1 MTIGVVLR
9 PDRTQPNLV
18 DDVIEQAT
26 ELYETGVDQIWL
38 AQQFDHDAISLAG
51 LVGAAVTGLGVG
63 TFVVPINP
71 RHPLLVAAQAQTAQ
85 AATHGRFSLGL
96 GLGSHEPERHAFG
109 VSWPDP
115 AGRLREHLTVLRSV
129 FDDGAVDHRG
139 PILTAAPQWPVSV
152 PGGTPIPVYVA
163 AMGPKA
169 LQVTGELA
177 DGTLPYLAGPRAIA
191 EFITHAH
198 DLGLLVH
205 IDGSR
210 IANATAALGVE
221 PLTATGDADIITVGG
236 TKNGALLG
244 DAVLVRRP
252 DEFHGIRFVHKQ
264 IGHLASKHRY
274 VAAQF
279 TALLD
284 GGLWLRLAAHANEM
298 AARLSGGLVDLG
310 VELAVPTEA
319 NEVFVNLA
327 PDAYAALSQHYSVH
341 KPDPLAPTV
350 RFVCSWSTTADEVDD
365 VLQLYTG
372 LPSAPSA

>member
-1 MTIGVVLR
+1 MIA
-9 PDRTQPNLV
+9 PSSAFASDNAAPAHPQ
-18 DDVIEQAT
+18 VI
-26 ELYETGVDQIWL
+26 
-38 AQQFDHDAISLAG
+38 DAIVAANT
-51 LVGAAVTGLGVG
+51 GAMPSYADDAVTGHAADALRAAFDSPDADVLFALTGTGANIVALAAAVRPWEQILCSDIAHVIVDEAGGVVRVSG
-63 TFVVPINP
+63 
-71 RHPLLVAAQAQTAQ
+71 
-85 AATHGRFSLGL
+85 AT
-96 GLGSHEPERHAFG
+96 
-109 VSWPDP
+109 
-115 AGRLREHLTVLRSV
+115 
-129 FDDGAVDHRG
+129 
-139 PILTAAPQWPVSV
+139 LTALPSSDGIIDP
-152 PGGTPIPVYVA
+152 
-163 AMGPKA
+163 
-169 LQVTGELA
+169 GELDRVITA
-177 DGTLPYLAGPRAIA
+177 RGVVHHSQPRIVTLTQSTENGRVWNPRAIA

-279 TALLD
+279 AALLD